1 VSEVDLPD
9 LLCRLFLFADEV
21 GVKDGY
27 NIINWNADAKLIW
40 GSNLNTNNTILWRTR
55 IPLL

>member
-9 LLCRLFLFADEV
+9 LLCRLSLFAGEV

-27 NIINWNADAKLIW
+27 NTINWNADAKLIW
-40 GSNLNTNNTILWRTR
+40 GSNLNTNNTILWRAR
-55 IPLL
+55 IPQP

>member
-1 VSEVDLPD
+1 VSEVNLHT
-9 LLCRLFLFADEV
+9 LLRRLFLFADEV

-27 NIINWNADAKLIW
+27 NEITWDSAAEIIW

-55 IPLL
+55 IPQP

>member
-1 VSEVDLPD
+1 VSEVNFPALQR
-9 LLCRLFLFADEV
+9 RLFLFAGEV

-27 NIINWNADAKLIW
+27 NTINWNADAKLIW

-55 IPLL
+55 IPQP